1 MSARVRVVAIWL
13 VVVSLPMVVSCS
25 NLLGGHLGS
34 SSTPP
39 TATTTSNAS
48 MTERWTSDALTK
60 AFAAINDKIGANPAD
75 YVELLITQYAVEI
88 KAINPQNRQ
97 NVDDY
102 RYDGS
107 NVKVAP
113 VDVSSNEPGVIE
125 ESAFKSDTVKPS
137 ILATVMNS
145 AAKDSGFQ
153 DVTVQSVTVKK
164 WNADDPEPHLQAFV
178 MGPRASKAV
187 EYDLATGQFQKV
199 G

>member
-1 MSARVRVVAIWL
+1 MSVRVRVAAIGL
-13 VVVSLPMVVSCS
+13 VVASLLMVVSCS
-25 NLLGGHLGS
+25 KFFPGHPARS
-34 SSTPP
+34 ATPP
-39 TATTTSNAS
+39 TTTSTSNAS
-48 MTERWTSDALTK
+48 LTERWTSDALTK

-75 YVELLITQYAVEI
+75 YVDLLITKYDVEI

-102 RYDGS
+102 TYDGS

-113 VDVSSNEPGVIE
+113 VDVSHNEPGVIE
-125 ESAFKSDTVKPS
+125 QSAFKSDTVKPS

-145 AAKDSGFQ
+145 AVKDSGFQ
-153 DVTVQSVTVKK
+153 DVTVESVTVKK
-164 WNADDPEPHLQAFV
+164 WNADDPQPHLQAFV